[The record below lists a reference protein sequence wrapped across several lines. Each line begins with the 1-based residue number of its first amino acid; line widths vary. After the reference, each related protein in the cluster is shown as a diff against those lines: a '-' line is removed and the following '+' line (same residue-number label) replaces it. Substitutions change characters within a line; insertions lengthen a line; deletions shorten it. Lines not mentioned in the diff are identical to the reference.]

1 MEERSEIPLICFTLF
16 APAAAGAAA
25 FSLPLGGGVAL
36 AAVVALMVT
45 AGMLA
50 SVAHLARPLRAPRS
64 LAHWK
69 SSWLSR
75 EIIAVSAFWA
85 LAVLWLAAE
94 LVANAEAF
102 SQMAGLFDGF
112 PIAFAL
118 NVLAA
123 VAGVVLI
130 PVIAKAYRVHGQPA
144 WNGPD
149 TLWELV
155 AGAVGSGGAVAAT
168 VAAWQCVA
176 QGGACGIALWCCSPL
191 TLGLVALLAIS
202 VSGLMM
208 NHAQRMRAQRV
219 SELAERGVSPRVCA
233 VRDALAENPGAPCVY
248 LALDSAAGLCAFVA
262 FVAAFLLGKGAFGG
276 VAVALALTV
285 AVVLELSAQAAVRN
299 RFYSLAQHAR
309 YAVRQGR

>member
-16 APAAAGAAA
+16 APAAAGATA
-25 FSLPLGGGVAL
+25 FSLLLGGGTVL
-36 AAVVALMVT
+36 AAAVALMVT
-45 AGMLA
+45 VGMLA

-94 LVANAEAF
+94 LLVRSSMF
-102 SQMAGLFDGF
+102 PQMTALSGGF
-112 PIAFAL
+112 PVAFAL

-123 VAGVVLI
+123 VAGVALV

-144 WNGPD
+144 WNGSD

-168 VAAWQCVA
+168 VSAWQCVA
-176 QGGACGIALWCCSPL
+176 QGGADGIALWCCSPL
-191 TLGLVALLAIS
+191 TLGLIALLAVS
-202 VSGLMM
+202 ASGLGMG
-208 NHAQRMRAQRV
+208 HAQRLRIRRV
-219 SELAERGVSPRVCA
+219 FELAEREGSPRA
-233 VRDALAENPGAPCVY
+233 RTARDELVENPGAPRVY
-248 LALDSAAGLCAFVA
+248 LALDSASGACALIA
-262 FVAAFLLGKGAFGG
+262 CIVAALFGHGATGG
-276 VAVALALTV
+276 VAVASVLAAAT
-285 AVVLELSAQAAVRN
+285 VLELSAQAAVRN

>member
-1 MEERSEIPLICFTLF
+1 M
-16 APAAAGAAA
+16 
-25 FSLPLGGGVAL
+25 FSLPLGGGAAL
-36 AAVVALMVT
+36 AVAVALMVT

-75 EIIAVSAFWA
+75 EIIVVSAFWA

-94 LVANAEAF
+94 LVAGSMAF
-102 SQMAGLFDGF
+102 PQMEGLLGGF
-112 PIAFAL
+112 PVAFAL
-118 NVLAA
+118 NALAA

-144 WNGPD
+144 WNGSD

-155 AGAVGSGGAVAAT
+155 AGAVGSGGIVAAT

-176 QGGACGIALWCCSPL
+176 QGGVGGIALWCCSPL
-191 TLGLVALLAIS
+191 TLGLVALLAVS
-202 VSGLMM
+202 VSGLLM

-219 SELAERGVSPRVCA
+219 LELVEREASPRACA
-233 VRDALAENPGAPCVY
+233 VRDALSENPGAPRVY
-248 LALDSAAGLCAFVA
+248 LVLDSAAGLCAFIA
-262 FVAAFLLGKGAFGG
+262 CVAAFLLGEGAFGS
-276 VAVALALTV
+276 VAVVLVLTV

>member
-16 APAAAGAAA
+16 APAAAGASA
-25 FSLPLGGGVAL
+25 FSLPLGGGTVL

-94 LVANAEAF
+94 LLVRSALL
-102 SQMAGLFDGF
+102 SHMTVLPGGF
-112 PIAFAL
+112 PVAFAL

-123 VAGVVLI
+123 VAGVALV

-144 WNGPD
+144 WNGSD
-149 TLWELV
+149 TLWELA
-155 AGAVGSGGAVAAT
+155 AGAIGSGGVVAAT
-168 VAAWQCVA
+168 VASWQCVA
-176 QGGACGIALWCCSPL
+176 QGGVGCVAFGCCSPL
-191 TLGLVALLAIS
+191 TLSLIALLAVS
-202 VSGLMM
+202 ASGLAMG
-208 NHAQRMRAQRV
+208 HAQRLRIRRV
-219 SELAERGVSPRVCA
+219 SELAERGGSPRA
-233 VRDALAENPGAPCVY
+233 RAARDALVENPGAPRVY
-248 LALDSAAGLCAFVA
+248 LALDSASGACALVA
-262 FVAAFLLGKGAFGG
+262 CIVAALFGQGAVGG
-276 VAVALALTV
+276 VVVAAVLT
-285 AVVLELSAQAAVRN
+285 AATALELSAQAVVRN
-299 RFYSLAQHAR
+299 RFYTLAQHAR
-309 YAVRQGR
+309 YAVRQGW

>member
-16 APAAAGAAA
+16 APAAAGATA
-25 FSLPLGGGVAL
+25 FSLLLGGGTVL
-36 AAVVALMVT
+36 AAAVALMVT
-45 AGMLA
+45 VGMLA

-75 EIIAVSAFWA
+75 EIIAVSVFWA

-94 LVANAEAF
+94 LLVRSSMF
-102 SQMAGLFDGF
+102 PQMTALSGGF
-112 PIAFAL
+112 PVAFAL

-123 VAGVVLI
+123 VAGVALV

-144 WNGPD
+144 WNGSD

-168 VAAWQCVA
+168 VSAWQCVA
-176 QGGACGIALWCCSPL
+176 QGGADGIALWCCSPL
-191 TLGLVALLAIS
+191 TLGLVALLAVS
-202 VSGLMM
+202 VSGLIM

-219 SELAERGVSPRVCA
+219 FELVEREASPRVCA
-233 VRDALAENPGAPCVY
+233 ARDALAENPGAPRVY
-248 LALDSAAGLCAFVA
+248 LVLDSAAGLCAFIA
-262 FVAAFLLGKGAFGG
+262 CVAAFLLGEGAFGS

-309 YAVRQGR
+309 YVVRQGR

>member
-16 APAAAGAAA
+16 APAAAGATA
-25 FSLPLGGGVAL
+25 FSLLLGGGTVL
-36 AAVVALMVT
+36 AAAVALMVT
-45 AGMLA
+45 VGMLA

-102 SQMAGLFDGF
+102 PQMAGLFGGF

-118 NVLAA
+118 NALAI
-123 VAGVVLI
+123 VAGVALI

-149 TLWELV
+149 TLWELA

-168 VAAWQCVA
+168 VAAWQCVT
-176 QGGACGIALWCCSPL
+176 QGGVCGIALWCCSPL
-191 TLGLVALLAIS
+191 TLGLVALLAVS

-208 NHAQRMRAQRV
+208 NHAQRKRAQRV
-219 SELAERGVSPRVCA
+219 FELTEKEASPRVCA
-233 VRDALAENPGAPCVY
+233 VRDALAENPGAPRVY
-248 LALDSAAGLCAFVA
+248 LVLDSAAGLCVFVA
-262 FVAAFLLGKGAFGG
+262 CVSAFLLGEGAFSG
-276 VAVALALTV
+276 VAVASVLTV

>member
-16 APAAAGAAA
+16 APAAAGASA
-25 FSLPLGGGVAL
+25 FSLPLGGGAVL

-94 LVANAEAF
+94 LLVRSALLP
-102 SQMAGLFDGF
+102 QMTVLPGGF
-112 PIAFAL
+112 PVAFAL
-118 NVLAA
+118 NVVAA
-123 VAGVVLI
+123 VAGVALV

-144 WNGPD
+144 WNGSD
-149 TLWELV
+149 TLWELA
-155 AGAVGSGGAVAAT
+155 AGAIGSGGVVAAT
-168 VAAWQCVA
+168 VASWQCVA
-176 QGGACGIALWCCSPL
+176 QGGVGCVAFGCCSPL
-191 TLGLVALLAIS
+191 TLSLIALLAVS
-202 VSGLMM
+202 ASGLAMG
-208 NHAQRMRAQRV
+208 HAQRLRIRRV
-219 SELAERGVSPRVCA
+219 SELAEREGSPRA
-233 VRDALAENPGAPCVY
+233 RAARDALVENPGAPRVY
-248 LALDSAAGLCAFVA
+248 LALDSASGACALVA
-262 FVAAFLLGKGAFGG
+262 CIVAALFGQGAVGG
-276 VAVALALTV
+276 VVVAAVLT
-285 AVVLELSAQAAVRN
+285 AATALELSAQAAVRN
-299 RFYSLAQHAR
+299 RFYALAQHAR

>member
-94 LVANAEAF
+94 LAADAKVF
-102 SQMAGLFDGF
+102 PQLAGLLGGF

-118 NVLAA
+118 NALAA
-123 VAGVVLI
+123 VAGVALI
-130 PVIAKAYRVHGQPA
+130 PVIARAYRVHGQPA

-149 TLWELV
+149 TLWELA

-168 VAAWQCVA
+168 VAAWQCAA
-176 QGGACGIALWCCSPL
+176 QGGVCGIALWCCSPL
-191 TLGLVALLAIS
+191 TLGLVALLAVS

-219 SELAERGVSPRVCA
+219 SELAEREASPRVCA
-233 VRDALAENPGAPCVY
+233 VRDALSEDPGAPRVY
-248 LALDSAAGLCAFVA
+248 LALDSAAGLCAFIA
-262 FVAAFLLGKGAFGG
+262 CIAAFLLGEGAFGG
-276 VAVALALTV
+276 VAVASVLTI
-285 AVVLELSAQAAVRN
+285 AAVLELSAQVAVRN

>member
-16 APAAAGAAA
+16 APAAAGASV

-36 AAVVALMVT
+36 AAAAVLMVT

-75 EIIAVSAFWA
+75 EIIAVSAFWV

-94 LVANAEAF
+94 LVAGSTAF
-102 SQMAGLFDGF
+102 PQMESLFGGF
-112 PIAFAL
+112 PVAFAL
-118 NVLAA
+118 NMLAA
-123 VAGVVLI
+123 LAGVVLI

-144 WNGPD
+144 WNGSD

-155 AGAVGSGGAVAAT
+155 AGAVGSGGIVAAT
-168 VAAWQCVA
+168 VSAWQCVA
-176 QGGACGIALWCCSPL
+176 QGGVGDIALWCCSPL
-191 TLGLVALLAIS
+191 TLGLVALLAVS
-202 VSGLMM
+202 VSGLVM
-208 NHAQRMRAQRV
+208 NHAQRMRVQRV
-219 SELAERGVSPRVCA
+219 LELVEREASPRVCA
-233 VRDALAENPGAPCVY
+233 ARDALAENPGAPRVY
-248 LALDSAAGLCAFVA
+248 LVLDSAAGLCAFIA
-262 FVAAFLLGKGAFGG
+262 CVAAFLLEEGVFGS
-276 VAVALALTV
+276 VAVASVLTV
-285 AVVLELSAQAAVRN
+285 VVVLELSAQAAVRN